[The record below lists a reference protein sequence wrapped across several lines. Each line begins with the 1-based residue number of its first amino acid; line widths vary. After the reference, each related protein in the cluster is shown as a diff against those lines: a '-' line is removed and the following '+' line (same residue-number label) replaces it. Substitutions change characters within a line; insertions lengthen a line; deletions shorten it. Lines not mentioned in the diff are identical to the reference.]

1 MDDELVAV
9 IVVVLLIVAAPIVL
23 SIIAIVKASGV
34 RGKIDELERRL
45 EEWAARAAGVPP
57 SPPTPEHLPDAP
69 PPAPASPIG
78 EPGLPPAPPIQGKV
92 PPPMPPPLPSPALAS
107 VPPDEPKPPSA
118 AGRQS
123 GMELAIG
130 GRWASIVG
138 IAALLLGVVFFVGYA
153 IQHQWIGPAMRIT
166 MGLVSGAVLVA
177 IGHALDRRSDRF
189 RLLARLLTGG
199 GAALFYFCI
208 FAARGIYHLI
218 GPVPTFAGLAAAA
231 AAVFALSLLYRSQT
245 IGVLGLLGAY
255 VAPLLVKSGHPDAIF
270 VLTFAA
276 VINVPVLVLGFMRR
290 WQWLYNLAFL
300 FTLLYAA
307 VMMANGVHGVG
318 PHDWPARVGFS
329 VLFYA
334 QFVGLGLVKLTRE
347 DPALLR
353 PLDHAR
359 LLGAST
365 ALLGS
370 VYAALEAAQLHA
382 YSGAALLAG
391 AALQTALAAG
401 ARRYLPRFTNESL
414 IFLLGALAWAG
425 LALPVQLD
433 GAWVSLG
440 WAIIGVLTAYF
451 AARVG
456 SVPLTLVAA
465 LFGFLGVSKSVVFDG
480 TLYAAPPRLFLNAR
494 FVVGLLSALGLGI
507 QAWIAGRRTGS
518 EAPSAGRRTA
528 VDIGFIVAAISA
540 AIVLTADA
548 ATCLPDGS
556 PWIGLLSTVGLL
568 AAGTG
573 LLFAAR
579 GDAARPI
586 AVAGVVC
593 LAIVPLKLL
602 IFDLPWG
609 WETYHRLPKFGN
621 TIVWMQIFSLGA
633 LVAAHHAG
641 RRAAPGVWAAILHC
655 SAIVSAI
662 AIVSIELG
670 RGNPTWGSPSVTLV
684 WAVAAFV
691 VSGAG
696 IALRRAYLRWLALAL
711 FGAAALKAF
720 LLDMAGLHGLPRI
733 AAFLGL
739 GLLLLV
745 LSYVYQRLAPR
756 FSPPTAKPEDTSP

>member
-1 MDDELVAV
+1 MNDEIVVV
-9 IVVVLLIVAAPIVL
+9 IVVILLIVVAPIVL

-34 RGKIDELERRL
+34 RGQIADLERRMD
-45 EEWAARAAGVPP
+45 EWAARDAGLRP
-57 SPPTPEHLPDAP
+57 SAPGPESLPNTP
-69 PPAPASPIG
+69 PPAPASPTD
-78 EPGLPPAPPIQGKV
+78 EPVLQPAPALQV
-92 PPPMPPPLPSPALAS
+92 AAPPPMPPPLPPPAPAS
-107 VPPDEPKPPSA
+107 VAPEKPKARA
-118 AGRQS
+118 AGTHP

-177 IGHALDRRSDRF
+177 IGHALDRRNERF

-255 VAPLLVKSGHPDAIF
+255 VAPLLVRSGQPDAIF
-270 VLTFAA
+270 VLAFAA

-300 FTLLYAA
+300 FTLLYALG
-307 VMMANGVHGVG
+307 MMSAGVRGVG

-329 VLFYA
+329 VLFYV
-334 QFVGLGLVKLTRE
+334 QFVALGLVKLTRE
-347 DPALLR
+347 DSALLR

-359 LLGAST
+359 LLIASA

-370 VYAALEAAQLHA
+370 VYAALEAAKLHA

-440 WAIIGVLTAYF
+440 WAVIGVLTAYF

-480 TLYAAPPRLFLNAR
+480 TLYSAAPRLFLNAR
-494 FVVGLLSALGLGI
+494 FVVGLLSAAGLGI
-507 QAWIAGRRTGS
+507 QAWIAGRRTDT
-518 EAPSAGRRTA
+518 EAPSAARRAA
-528 VDIGFIVAAISA
+528 VDAGFIVAAIA
-540 AIVLTADA
+540 AAVVLTADA

-556 PWIGLLSTVGLL
+556 PWVGLLSTVGLL

-579 GDAARPI
+579 GEAARPI
-586 AVAGVVC
+586 AVAGAIC
-593 LAIVPLKLL
+593 LAVVPLKLL

-609 WETYHRLPKFGN
+609 WDAYHRLPKFGN
-621 TIVWMQIFSLGA
+621 TIVWMQILSLGA

-641 RRAAPGVWAAILHC
+641 RRAAPGAWAAILHC

-670 RGNPTWGSPSVTLV
+670 RGNPTWGSPTVTLV
-684 WAVAAFV
+684 WAVAAFA
-691 VSGAG
+691 VSAVG

-720 LLDMAGLHGLPRI
+720 LLDMADLHGLPRI

-739 GLLLLV
+739 GLLLLF

-756 FSPPTAKPEDTSP
+756 FSPPAEKPEEPLP